1 MVVGVHRRA
10 VGVFSHRRD
19 AEAALHEL
27 RDAGFP
33 MDRVSVV
40 VRDTDRN
47 DQIAG
52 AEVTEKVGNK
62 ADEGATAGAVS
73 GGVLGGLTGLLVG
86 LGTLAIPGI
95 GPIML
100 AGAAATTLAT
110 TLAGAGIGAVAGGLL
125 GALIGLGI
133 PEERAR
139 VYNERVGR
147 GHYLVIIDGTDE
159 EIARAE
165 VILRRRGIEEFEVYD
180 IPVGTANYTATPSRD
195 LGVTHKH
202 AIGYFSRL
210 EDAEAAIND
219 LRAAGFPL
227 SQISLIHRD
236 WSRRDRFAGVT
247 LRDRFDD
254 AIHNLKLR
262 LPDHRS
268 RFYHDR
274 INHGD
279 YVVVV
284 SGTDADIQRAAAIL
298 NRHGIR
304 DWEIFDPTVDYTATP
319 ARDLGVIHKQAI
331 GYFSNL
337 RHAEAAIDDLRAAGF
352 PLSQISLIH
361 RDLGRD
367 SFPGVSVSDRLDFTR
382 WRLPDH
388 RARFYNERF
397 HNGDYVVVVSGTDA
411 DIQRAAA
418 ILNRH
423 GIQQWEIFE
432 PTATDYVA
440 TPRREVVSTPVSG
453 YGTTP
458 LHRNRRAIGVFAHRR
473 DAEAALMELRD
484 SGFPMNQVSLI
495 AKDSGDRLPG
505 VNTGATTNVAA
516 KTKADEGAKAG
527 AATGGVLGG
536 LGGLLV
542 GLGAL
547 AIPGVGPVIAGGAL
561 ATALATTVA
570 GGAIGAAAGGLTG
583 GLIGLG
589 IPENRARLYSD
600 RFNRGDYL
608 VMIDGTD
615 EQIHRAEA
623 ILKRRGIADFDIFD
637 ATDMNCTHHA
647 ASVTDTSQTSYSP
660 ELGVEEPKVIII
672 DRRDE
677 TFK

>member
-1 MVVGVHRRA
+1 MVVGIHRRA

-27 RDAGFP
+27 RDAGFA

-40 VRDTDRN
+40 VRDADRN

-62 ADEGATAGAVS
+62 ADEGAATGAVS
-73 GGVLGGLTGLLVG
+73 GGVLGGVTGLLVG

-165 VILRRRGIEEFEVYD
+165 AILRRRGIEEFEVYN

-219 LRAAGFPL
+219 LRAVGFPL

-236 WSRRDRFAGVT
+236 LSRRDRFAGVT

-268 RFYHDR
+268 RFYDDR

-284 SGTDADIQRAAAIL
+284 SGTDADIQLAAAIL

-304 DWEIFDPTVDYTATP
+304 DWEIFDPTAVDYVATP
-319 ARDLGVIHKQAI
+319 SRDLGVTHKHAI
-331 GYFSNL
+331 GYFSRL
-337 RHAEAAIDDLRAAGF
+337 EDAEAAINDLRAVGF
-352 PLSQISLIH
+352 PLSQVSLMH
-361 RDLGRD
+361 RDLSRRD
-367 SFPGVSVSDRLDFTR
+367 RFAGVTLRDRFDDAIHNLKL
-382 WRLPDH
+382 RLPDH
-388 RARFYNERF
+388 RSRFYDDRIN
-397 HNGDYVVVVSGTDA
+397 HGDYRDL
-411 DIQRAAA
+411 DKKQR
-418 ILNRH
+418 
-423 GIQQWEIFE
+423 EK
-432 PTATDYVA
+432 
-440 TPRREVVSTPVSG
+440 
-453 YGTTP
+453 
-458 LHRNRRAIGVFAHRR
+458 
-473 DAEAALMELRD
+473 
-484 SGFPMNQVSLI
+484 SL
-495 AKDSGDRLPG
+495 KS
-505 VNTGATTNVAA
+505 N
-516 KTKADEGAKAG
+516 
-527 AATGGVLGG
+527 
-536 LGGLLV
+536 
-542 GLGAL
+542 
-547 AIPGVGPVIAGGAL
+547 
-561 ATALATTVA
+561 
-570 GGAIGAAAGGLTG
+570 
-583 GLIGLG
+583 
-589 IPENRARLYSD
+589 
-600 RFNRGDYL
+600 
-608 VMIDGTD
+608 
-615 EQIHRAEA
+615 
-623 ILKRRGIADFDIFD
+623 
-637 ATDMNCTHHA
+637 
-647 ASVTDTSQTSYSP
+647 
-660 ELGVEEPKVIII
+660 
-672 DRRDE
+672 
-677 TFK
+677 